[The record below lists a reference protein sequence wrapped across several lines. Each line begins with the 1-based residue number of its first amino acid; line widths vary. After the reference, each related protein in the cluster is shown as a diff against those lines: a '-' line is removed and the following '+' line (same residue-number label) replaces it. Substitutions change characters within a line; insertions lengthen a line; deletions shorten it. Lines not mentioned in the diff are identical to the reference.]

1 MMATPSLRDFDRAAA
16 RWDQEPRRVLL
27 ARAVAETII
36 NEVHPAASQRVLDFG
51 CGTGLV
57 TLALAPLVG
66 EMTAADSSPGMLE
79 QLSAKLAASGIVNVR
94 PMLLPHDGIGVLVGR
109 FDLVVSSMTMHHIT
123 DVAAFIRSFH
133 GLLASHGQLCIADLA
148 TEDGTFHDDPTG
160 IQHHGFSVAEMEDWF
175 MAAGFTN
182 IRTVPVLEIT
192 KQRGGSDS
200 SYIVNLTTG
209 CRED

>member
-1 MMATPSLRDFDRAAA
+1 MMTTPPLRDFERAAT

-36 NEVHPAASQRVLDFG
+36 NEVHPAASQNALDFG

-57 TLALAPLVG
+57 TLALAPLVK

-79 QLSAKLAASGIVNVR
+79 QLTAKLAASGIANVR
-94 PMLLPHDGIGVLVGR
+94 PVLLPHDGVGELVGR
-109 FDLVVSSMTMHHIT
+109 FDLVVSSMTMHHIP
-123 DVAAFIRSFH
+123 DVAALIRSFY
-133 GLLASHGQLCIADLA
+133 GLLAPHGRLCIADLA
-148 TEDGTFHDDPTG
+148 TEDGSFHDDPAG
-160 IQHHGFSVAEMEDWF
+160 IQHHGFSVAEMEGWF
-175 MAAGFTN
+175 TAAGFTG
-182 IRTVPVLEIT
+182 IRTVPVLELT

-209 CRED
+209 RRED